1 MTSSKHDKFIQLCY
15 TLAEEAVG
23 NGDHP
28 FGALLVRDCAVLQT
42 AVNTVHSDNDETR
55 HAEINLVSEAGR
67 QFGPETLAAVLDF
80 QHNRGMAE
88 DGIVGTYAGSQARE
102 VLISPEDWEK
112 MQGLPGGGD
121 AGSVVVFSGADGT
134 VLRKLTDPG
143 GAAND
148 ELGLA
153 LDAGDGFLSH

>member
-28 FGALLVRDCAVLQT
+28 FGALLVRDCAVVQT

-67 QFGPETLAAVLDF
+67 QFGPETLAHCTLYTSTEPCAMCT
-80 QHNRGMAE
+80 GAIYAA
-88 DGIVGTYAGSQARE
+88 GIPTIVFGCSAQALYDLTGSDLSIPSRD
-102 VLISPEDWEK
+102 I
-112 MQGLPGGGD
+112 
-121 AGSVVVFSGADGT
+121 
-134 VLRKLTDPG
+134 
-143 GAAND
+143 
-148 ELGLA
+148 LA
-153 LDAGDGFLSH
+153 LGQRETAVIGPILEEEGLQIHRSYWP

>member
-55 HAEINLVSEAGR
+55 HAEINLVTEAGR
-67 QFGPETLAAVLDF
+67 RF
-80 QHNRGMAE
+80 
-88 DGIVGTYAGSQARE
+88 
-102 VLISPEDWEK
+102 SPEELAQCTLYTSTEPCFEGYCSSRRKDE
-112 MQGLPGGGD
+112 QVHTCTELTVRFTL
-121 AGSVVVFSGADGT
+121 SVNNRYA
-134 VLRKLTDPG
+134 
-143 GAAND
+143 
-148 ELGLA
+148 
-153 LDAGDGFLSH
+153 